1 MHKPEG
7 DGMTTQR
14 NHLAKAR
21 RGTQPLVIPEP
32 ARPARTLLIFK
43 AAPLPGGES
52 ALRAVRLTA
61 PNGHLPTTPAPDA

>member
-14 NHLAKAR
+14 NHPPEVR

-32 ARPARTLLIFK
+32 ARPARTLLIF
-43 AAPLPGGES
+43 S
-52 ALRAVRLTA
+52 LRFAQGRLTA
-61 PNGHLPTTPAPDA
+61 PEGHLPTTPAPSP